1 MEYEIKDGVRKLLVQ
16 GDLLASSTS
25 EDKFKDRWVE
35 FKLFKASVS
44 GSYVIS
50 RVGHSRLFHGES
62 CDVVSRNRLSAV
74 SSEDL
79 EGVYKACLKCEPNW
93 ADPNGIYPE
102 IPRAHAQVCSTA
114 HGVLDYLTKYDLAG
128 SEYFTNVAKRLL
140 EEASKTDRD
149 IKNAYMTEVI
159 S

>member
-1 MEYEIKDGVRKLLVQ
+1 MEYEIRDGVRKLLVQ
-16 GDLLASSTS
+16 GDLLSSSTS

-35 FKLFKASVS
+35 FKLFKASVT

-50 RVGHSRLFHGES
+50 RVGHSRLYHDDS

-79 EGVYKACLKCEPNW
+79 NGVYKPCLKCNPNW
-93 ADPNGIYPE
+93 INPEGIYPE
-102 IPRAHAQVCSTA
+102 VPRSHAQVCTTA
-114 HGVLDYLTKYDLAG
+114 HGVLDYLTKYDSEG

-140 EEASKTDRD
+140 EDASKVDND
-149 IKNAYMTEVI
+149 IKDAYMTEVI
-159 S
+159 N